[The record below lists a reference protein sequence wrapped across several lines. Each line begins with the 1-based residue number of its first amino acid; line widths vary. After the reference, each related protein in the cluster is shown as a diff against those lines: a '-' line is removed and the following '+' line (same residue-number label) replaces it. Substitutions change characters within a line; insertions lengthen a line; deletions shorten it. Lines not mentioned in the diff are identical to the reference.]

1 MTSSLSTTST
11 GSNLGSVSTL
21 RTAAIVVMLALVCS
35 ACTPSS
41 SGNLDVQTGCTSIT
55 TKRAPAT
62 SGVAMIVR
70 AAGCPDAA
78 TAVDRIAAA
87 VWRSLRQ
94 PVDEIRIEV
103 PARGGD
109 GAPLTVA
116 FTRGVLADRFGDGP
130 SGPVVA
136 SVERDDDTSLW
147 LLLPFA
153 WIAAGVG
160 VLALVHGAARAGA
173 VLFVIR

>member
-1 MTSSLSTTST
+1 MTFT

-21 RTAAIVVMLALVCS
+21 RIAVSVVALALVCS

-41 SGNLDVQTGCTSIT
+41 SGDLDIQTGCTSVT
-55 TKRAPAT
+55 AKRELVA
-62 SGVAMIVR
+62 SGVAMTVR
-70 AAGCPDAA
+70 AAGCADAA

-103 PARGGD
+103 PARDGD
-109 GAPLTVA
+109 GARMTVA
-116 FTRGVLADRFGDGP
+116 LSRGVLTDRFGDGP

-136 SVERDDDTSLW
+136 SVERDDISLW

-153 WIAAGVG
+153 WITAGLG
-160 VLALVHGAARAGA
+160 VLALTCRAARTGA
-173 VLFVIR
+173 VLFVIK

>member
-1 MTSSLSTTST
+1 MSTTST

-21 RTAAIVVMLALVCS
+21 RIAVSVVVLALVCS

-55 TKRAPAT
+55 TERASAT
-62 SGVAMIVR
+62 SGVAMTVR

-103 PARGGD
+103 PARDGD
-109 GAPLTVA
+109 GPPLTAA
-116 FTRGVLADRFGDGP
+116 FSRGVLTDRFGDGP

-136 SVERDDDTSLW
+136 SAERDDDNSLW

-153 WIAAGVG
+153 WIAAGLG
-160 VLALVHGAARAGA
+160 VLALMYGAAGAGA
-173 VLFVIR
+173 VIFVIR

>member
-1 MTSSLSTTST
+1 MTST

-21 RTAAIVVMLALVCS
+21 RTAVIVVMLAIVCS
-35 ACTPSS
+35 ACIPSS

-62 SGVAMIVR
+62 SGVAMTVR

-103 PARGGD
+103 PARDGY

-116 FTRGVLADRFGDGP
+116 LSRGVLTDRFGDGP

-136 SVERDDDTSLW
+136 AAERDDDISLW
-147 LLLPFA
+147 LLLPVA
-153 WIAAGVG
+153 WIAAGLG
-160 VLALVHGAARAGA
+160 ALAMVYGAARAGA